1 MPISI
6 SQLKEIIE
14 EERRLEEIVRNAEK
28 EAEKILEEAKR
39 KAGEIMRKAESEE
52 DITMAEEAERIE
64 EEKRKLREE
73 FELKIAE
80 IRNAAMKKMET
91 AINTIMSSVLGE

>member
-14 EERRLEEIVRNAEK
+14 EERRVEELVRNAEK
-28 EAEKILEEAKR
+28 EAERILEEAKR
-39 KAGEIMRKAESEE
+39 KAEEIMRKAESEE
-52 DITMAEEAERIE
+52 DIAMAEEAERIE
-64 EEKRKLREE
+64 EKKRKLKEE

-80 IRNAAMKKMET
+80 IRNMAMKKMDI
-91 AINTIMSSVLGE
+91 AINTVISNVLGE